1 MAIYKQ
7 GNKVIA
13 KLTDLSQEA
22 TLNDGDRIVFWCNSS
37 SEAATIDYSN
47 IKIDLDH
54 TTFGTT
60 FTEVVNFA
68 TTANSWISTMT
79 DSFNE
84 LDTKMDSVI
93 ESTTK
98 VNNDI
103 LAMKMLIKMIM
114 GLATNRADLQA
125 NYSEEQYVNSLPED
139 AKAIYDE
146 MKNDVLTS
154 AGVDNF
160 DFATHNLIYIV
171 SQ

>member
-37 SEAATIDYSN
+37 SEASTIDYSN
-47 IKIDLDH
+47 VKIDLDH
-54 TTFGTT
+54 TTFGET
-60 FTEVVNFA
+60 FTGIVNFA
-68 TTANSWISTMT
+68 TTANSWITSMT

-84 LDTKMDSVI
+84 LDSKMDSVI
-93 ESTTK
+93 ENTTK

-114 GLATNRADLQA
+114 GLATNRADEGQ
-125 NYSEEQYVNSLPED
+125 NFSEEQYVNSLPED
-139 AKAIYDE
+139 AKAIYEE
-146 MKNDVLTS
+146 MKNDVISS
-154 AGVDNF
+154 AGID
-160 DFATHNLIYIV
+160 